1 MHESHSASWLVT
13 TCDVPT
19 TGATLLR
26 GSARINTPDARLSGI
41 GTPLT
46 PPTRILVA

>member
-1 MHESHSASWLVT
+1 LPVK

-19 TGATLLR
+19 TGATTLFR
-26 GSARINTPDARLSGI
+26 RTDPIKTRDVRLSGI

-46 PPTRILVA
+46 QPTRILVA